1 MPAPIL
7 SPAQR
12 VAHTRVKRLPI
23 DPSARM
29 GRVIRRLRD
38 EQGVSQEDLAEA
50 ARLDR
55 TFISMLERGRQRA
68 TLETALA
75 LAQAL
80 GLSLSELAREI
91 EAEQQAE

>member
-1 MPAPIL
+1 
-7 SPAQR
+7 
-12 VAHTRVKRLPI
+12 
-23 DPSARM
+23 M
-29 GRVIRRLRD
+29 GQVIRRLRD

-80 GLSLSELAREI
+80 GLTLAELAREI
-91 EAEQQAE
+91 EMESGH

>member
-1 MPAPIL
+1 
-7 SPAQR
+7 
-12 VAHTRVKRLPI
+12 
-23 DPSARM
+23 M

-80 GLSLSELAREI
+80 GLTLTELAREI
-91 EAEQQAE
+91 ETESSD

>member
-1 MPAPIL
+1 
-7 SPAQR
+7 
-12 VAHTRVKRLPI
+12 
-23 DPSARM
+23 M
-29 GRVIRRLRD
+29 GQVVRRLRD

-80 GLSLSELAREI
+80 GLTLSELAQKIDKEGRDDMKNRPL
-91 EAEQQAE
+91 

>member
-1 MPAPIL
+1 
-7 SPAQR
+7 
-12 VAHTRVKRLPI
+12 
-23 DPSARM
+23 M
-29 GRVIRRLRD
+29 GRVVRRLRD

-80 GLSLSELAREI
+80 GLTLSELAQKIDNEERDDMKDRPL
-91 EAEQQAE
+91 